1 MTREQATERVGQ
13 MELTELIEIWN
24 DHAVEQREDLL
35 QVRTMDDFMWWE
47 HVKRELDMHNFIFF
61 LCRSSEEHLFEYH
74 DEYFFCDVEED
85 RIYSFTTAEQFLEIV
100 SKNFF
105 IYLFAG
111 E

>member
-1 MTREQATERVGQ
+1 MTREQATERVRQ
-13 MELTELIEIWN
+13 MELAELIEMWN
-24 DHAVEQREDLL
+24 DHANEEREDLL
-35 QVRTMDDFMWWE
+35 QVREMDDISWWE
-47 HVKRELDMHNFIFF
+47 FVKRELTMGDFIFY

-74 DEYFFCDVEED
+74 DEYFFCDVEAD

-100 SKNFF
+100 GKNFF